1 MTKYSAFGTVLEL
14 DGTPIVAIQ
23 NIGGPKLSTDTI
35 DVTAHDSPGSWEEV
49 IATILRSG
57 ELSLDIEYDPAE
69 ATHKNASGGLLYCFM
84 QRSTNVYTMTL
95 PDTGT
100 SDWVFD
106 GIVTGFEV
114 DAAYDGALTAAVTI
128 KLTGQPTI
136 P

>member
-1 MTKYSAFGTVLEL
+1 MAKYSAFGTTLTTAA
-14 DGTPIVAIQ
+14 GAIVGIQ

-35 DVTAHDSPGSWEEV
+35 DVTAHDSPGSWEES

-57 ELSLDIEYDPAE
+57 ELTLDIVYDPAE
-69 ATHKNASGGLLYCFM
+69 ATQGNVAGGLLYNFM
-84 QRSTNVYTMTL
+84 QRAIVEYTLGL

-106 GIVTGFEV
+106 GIVTGFELS
-114 DAAYDGALTAAVTI
+114 AAFDGALTASVTI
-128 KLTGQPTI
+128 KVTGAPTI